1 MRRSSLDPSSLEFAF
16 WGGDPADGFVG
27 EDEPHAD
34 PSVGQVRG
42 VGSPAVVRCDDVVLV
57 AGTDPPVSE
66 QWLVEL
72 FAELVISEVGATDSL
87 STPSVG
93 D

>member
-1 MRRSSLDPSSLEFAF
+1 MRRSSLDPSSFEFTF
-16 WGGDPADGFVG
+16 WGWDPADGFIG
-27 EDEPHAD
+27 ENEPHTD
-34 PSVGQVRG
+34 PAIGKIRG

-87 STPSVG
+87 SAAGVG